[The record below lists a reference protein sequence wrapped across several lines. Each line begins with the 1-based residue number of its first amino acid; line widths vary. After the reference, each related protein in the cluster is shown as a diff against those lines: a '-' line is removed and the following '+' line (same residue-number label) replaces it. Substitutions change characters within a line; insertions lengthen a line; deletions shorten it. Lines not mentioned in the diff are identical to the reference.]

1 MYLALMSVCIAIA
14 AVSFVQL
21 QVNHDHQRV
30 EHIIARHT
38 QSEFI
43 VVKYYC
49 RLMFWSIF
57 LVWLLF
63 TFRASLA

>member
-1 MYLALMSVCIAIA
+1 MYLALVSICIVIA

-21 QVNHDHQRV
+21 QVNHDHQ
-30 EHIIARHT
+30 HNIARHT

-43 VVKYYC
+43 VKYYC